1 MVANNSQ
8 CGEAEFAVKIK
19 CFLIYERMAQ
29 TDCKSLQI
37 YYKTQSLCLY
47 FSDKDVQIYL
57 DCQIESRRLYGAAEE
72 CLLWVK
78 KRQLLFI

>member
-29 TDCKSLQI
+29 ADCESSQI
-37 YYKTQSLCLY
+37 YYKTQSL
-47 FSDKDVQIYL
+47 
-57 DCQIESRRLYGAAEE
+57 
-72 CLLWVK
+72 
-78 KRQLLFI
+78 

>member
-29 TDCKSLQI
+29 ADCKSSQI

-47 FSDKDVQIYL
+47 MKWISQIKMFKYIL
-57 DCQIESRRLYGAAEE
+57 IVR
-72 CLLWVK
+72 
-78 KRQLLFI
+78 